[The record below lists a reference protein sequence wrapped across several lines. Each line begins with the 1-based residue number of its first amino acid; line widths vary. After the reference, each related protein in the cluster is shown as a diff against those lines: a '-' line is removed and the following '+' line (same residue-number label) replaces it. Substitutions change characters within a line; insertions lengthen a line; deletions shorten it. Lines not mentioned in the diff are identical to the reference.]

1 MDSRIKR
8 IEWIDNAKGICMIAV
23 IFSHVLLKPISATP
37 FYTPWFLTGFF
48 FISGFL
54 FFNPDK
60 TMDVK
65 QKYMNI
71 LTSILLPYISY
82 WFISFAVDQI
92 LKKNYLFIDD
102 WLVNV
107 IGGGISYGLLLPC

>member
-65 QKYMNI
+65 QKYMNTPVRDKI
-71 LTSILLPYISY
+71 
-82 WFISFAVDQI
+82 
-92 LKKNYLFIDD
+92 LFIKS
-102 WLVNV
+102 W
-107 IGGGISYGLLLPC
+107 